1 MKTDKK
7 GNELQ
12 FVGLEMLVLQIKCD
26 ANISFSLQVKNFIN
40 YFNSRINTSV
50 NYTKQPSSA
59 NHSL

>member
-7 GNELQ
+7 GDELQ

-50 NYTKQPSSA
+50 NYTKSSY
-59 NHSL
+59 